1 MKKIFWFALVLP
13 FVLMGCA
20 AAQAGAVGG
29 DGLSLT
35 EVQMYVIGVVGSAL
49 VYVLKLIGEKF
60 PKFSIKR
67 EWLTAL
73 LYVVSF
79 GLALLW
85 SGFVLPAFA
94 AFTDPITF
102 VSALLGWVSAVL
114 VALGPAVGFA
124 TLIYNIFLKKVLDG
138 AALRLSKGLSSQG

>member
-1 MKKIFWFALVLP
+1 MKKIFWLLVVLP

-35 EVQMYVIGVVGSAL
+35 EVQMYVIGVFGSAL

-60 PKFSIKR
+60 PKFEIKR

-73 LYVVSF
+73 LYAVSF
-79 GLALLW
+79 GLAMLW
-85 SGFVLPAFA
+85 SGFVVPAFS
-94 AFTDPITF
+94 AFSDPITF

-114 VALGPAVGFA
+114 MALGPAVGFA
-124 TLIYNIFLKKVLDG
+124 TLIYNLFLKKVLDG
-138 AALRLSKGLSSQG
+138 AVVRVEGLNRK

>member
-1 MKKIFWFALVLP
+1 MKKISWLFVVLP

-20 AAQAGAVGG
+20 AMQAGAVGG

-35 EVQMYVIGVVGSAL
+35 EVQMYVIGVFASAL
-49 VYVLKLIGEKF
+49 VYVLKVVMAKF
-60 PKFSIKR
+60 PQWTIKR

-73 LYVVSF
+73 LYVVSG
-79 GLALLW
+79 GLALMW

-94 AFTDPITF
+94 AFSDPITF
-102 VSALLGWVSAVL
+102 VSALLGWLSAVL

-124 TLIYNIFLKKVLDG
+124 TLIYNIFLKKVLDS
-138 AALRLSKGLSSQG
+138 AAAKMLPRASVG

>member
-1 MKKIFWFALVLP
+1 MKKIFWFAVVLT
-13 FVLMGCA
+13 FVLTGCA
-20 AAQAGAVGG
+20 AVQAGAMGG

-35 EVQMYVIGVVGSAL
+35 EVQMYVIGVFASAL
-49 VYVLKLIGEKF
+49 VYVLKLIGENF
-60 PKFSIKR
+60 PKFTIKR

-73 LYVVSF
+73 LYVVSG
-79 GLALLW
+79 GLALMW

-94 AFTDPITF
+94 AFSDPITF

-124 TLIYNIFLKKVLDG
+124 TLIYNVFLKKILDG
-138 AALRLSKGLSSQG
+138 AAAKFLPKA